1 MRFRFRSPAP
11 ILVILL
17 VSFSASAADITGY
30 AVLTTDYVFRGVS
43 NSDND
48 PAAQLGID
56 VSFDSGVFLGAW
68 ASTVDMSNPP
78 FSERDREV
86 IYYIGYNHNV
96 ASDWTIGAHYLAYRY
111 PASDGLFDYDYDEYM
126 LTVNFR
132 DWAWFEYAY
141 SPDLYSSGYSTDNYR
156 AHVEWPMPHL
166 ITGSAG
172 LGYYDVSGLTGES
185 YSYWELGIM
194 RPLGVADLDLRYHDT
209 NQWVPIISSP
219 ERADS
224 RIVFSIRFQF

>member
-1 MRFRFRSPAP
+1 MFA
-11 ILVILL
+11 IL
-17 VSFSASAADITGY
+17 SFSAQAAEVTGY
-30 AVLTTDYVFRGVS
+30 VVLTTDYVFRGVS
-43 NSDND
+43 YSDSD
-48 PAAQLGID
+48 PAAQLGVD
-56 VSFDSGVFLGAW
+56 VSFDSGIFLGAW
-68 ASTVDMSNPP
+68 GSTIDISNPP

-86 IYYIGYNHNV
+86 IYYIGYNHIVSSN
-96 ASDWTIGAHYLAYRY
+96 WTIGANYVAYRY

-126 LTVNFR
+126 LTANYR
-132 DWAWFEYAY
+132 DRAWFEYAR
-141 SPDLYSSGYSTDNYR
+141 SPDLYSSGYTTDNYR

-172 LGYYDVSGLTGES
+172 LGYYDVSGLTGEG

-194 RPLGVADLDLRYHDT
+194 RPFGVVDLDLRYHDT